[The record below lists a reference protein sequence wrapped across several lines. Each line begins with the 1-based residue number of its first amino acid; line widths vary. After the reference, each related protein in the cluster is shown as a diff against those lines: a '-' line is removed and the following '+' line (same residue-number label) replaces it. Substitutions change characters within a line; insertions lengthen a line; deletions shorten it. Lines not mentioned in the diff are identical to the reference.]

1 MKGNQM
7 LNQSEMIKRASD
19 ALHSGEGAANEPLP
33 TTKAVML
40 FEDQIE
46 HLSKELRTGLIAF
59 QTAANRDKFD
69 AVEVLSE
76 KGCLEEAARN
86 LCSAI
91 RKLDAMDLDL
101 IAVQRLPHVGLGVAI
116 NDRLARACC

>member
-1 MKGNQM
+1 MENP
-7 LNQSEMIKRASD
+7 SEMIKRTSEAIRAGED
-19 ALHSGEGAANEPLP
+19 AATEPLP

-46 HLSKELRTGLIAF
+46 HLSKDLRTGLIAF
-59 QTAANRDKFD
+59 QTAANKDEFD